1 MELKEFMTNMRNMI
15 NDVRVKGFS
24 YSTSL
29 NVPSLSDCDLTYESG
44 DAKKGKCIETCVLF
58 VDIRN
63 SVELTRKHNSE
74 TMGRI
79 YTAFTKGVLNAAREY
94 NGYVRNIIGD
104 RVMVVFPVSNCF
116 VNAVNCAITINHIS
130 QMINEVFRNVNFHC
144 GIGVDY
150 GEMRVIK
157 VGIERKGEEN
167 IENKGLV
174 WVGKP
179 ANLASRLTDFAGK
192 TVEDEFYNVAGEF
205 YYYDPLGIP
214 SFLCK
219 PRNGWFKDS
228 RKLTAEQLARELD
241 YSPVN
246 GLNIHIRNISSFMR
260 ITEKYEYSPIL
271 ISDEVHR
278 EYIKQNS
285 QESKHWKQET
295 REIKDITY
303 KVWGADLRW
312 KLA

>member
-1 MELKEFMTNMRNMI
+1 MRNMI

-130 QMINEVFRNVNFHC
+130 QMINEVFTSVDFHC
-144 GIGVDY
+144 GIGIDY

-157 VGIERKGEEN
+157 VGIERRGNEN
-167 IENKGLV
+167 AENKGLV

-192 TVEDEFYNVAGEF
+192 TVEDEFYNVTGDF
-205 YYYDPLGIP
+205 YHYDPLGIP
-214 SFLCK
+214 PLLGK
-219 PRNGWFKDS
+219 PRNGWFRESK
-228 RKLTAEQLARELD
+228 KLTAEQLAHELY
-241 YSPVN
+241 YSAN
-246 GLNIHIRNISSFMR
+246 GLNIHIHNISSFDKN
-260 ITEKYEYSPIL
+260 TEQYKYSPIL
-271 ISDEVHR
+271 ISDKVYS
-278 EYIKQNS
+278 EYIKQNP
-285 QESKHWKQET
+285 QEFKHWKQET
-295 REIKDITY
+295 RGVKDISY
-303 KVWGADLRW
+303 KVWGANLHWR
-312 KLA
+312 LT

>member
-130 QMINEVFRNVNFHC
+130 QMINEVFTSVDFHC
-144 GIGVDY
+144 GIGIDY

-157 VGIERKGEEN
+157 VGIERRGNEN
-167 IENKGLV
+167 AENKGLV

-192 TVEDEFYNVAGEF
+192 TIEDEFYNVTGEF
-205 YYYDPLGIP
+205 YHCGSLGLP
-214 SFLCK
+214 TFLSQ
-219 PRNGWFKDS
+219 PRKGWIKES
-228 RKLTAEQLARELD
+228 RKLTAEQLANKLY
-241 YSPVN
+241 YSSTN
-246 GLNIHIRNISSFMR
+246 SLSISIHNISSFDKN
-260 ITEKYEYSPIL
+260 TEQYKYSPIL
-271 ISDEVHR
+271 ISDKVYS
-278 EYIKQNS
+278 EYIKQNP

-295 REIKDITY
+295 RGVKDISY
-303 KVWGADLRW
+303 KVWGANLHWR
-312 KLA
+312 LT

>member
-1 MELKEFMTNMRNMI
+1 MTDMRNMI
-15 NDVRVKGFS
+15 NDVRTKDFT
-24 YSTSL
+24 YNTSSK
-29 NVPSLSDCDLTYESG
+29 VPSLSDCDLTYESG
-44 DAKKGKCIETCVLF
+44 DAKKGKYLETCVLF

-63 SVELTRKHNSE
+63 SVELTYEHDTE

-130 QMINEVFRNVNFHC
+130 QMINEVFRNVDFHC

-150 GEMRVIK
+150 GKMRVIK

-167 IENKGLV
+167 AENKGLV

-179 ANLASRLTDFAGK
+179 ANFASRLTDFAGK
-192 TVEDEFYNVAGEF
+192 TVEDEFYNVTGEF
-205 YYYDPLGIP
+205 YHYDPLEGIP
-214 SFLCK
+214 TFLYK
-219 PRNGWFKDS
+219 PRNGWFKETQ
-228 RKLTAEQLARELD
+228 KLTAEQLAHK
-241 YSPVN
+241 YYFSTN
-246 GLNIHIRNISSFMR
+246 GLNIYIRNISSFER
-260 ITEKYEYSPIL
+260 IAEKYEYKPIL
-271 ISDEVHR
+271 ISDKVYSEFK
-278 EYIKQNS
+278 KQFPQRVS
-285 QESKHWKQET
+285 KWEQEK

-303 KVWGADLRW
+303 KVWGADLHW
-312 KLA
+312 

>member
-130 QMINEVFRNVNFHC
+130 QMINEVFTSVDFHC
-144 GIGVDY
+144 GIGIDY

-157 VGIERKGEEN
+157 VGIERRGNEN
-167 IENKGLV
+167 AENKGLV

-192 TVEDEFYNVAGEF
+192 TVEDEFYNVTGDF
-205 YYYDPLGIP
+205 YHYDPLGIP
-214 SFLCK
+214 PLLGK
-219 PRNGWFKDS
+219 PRNGWFRESK
-228 RKLTAEQLARELD
+228 KLTAEQLAHELY
-241 YSPVN
+241 YSAN
-246 GLNIHIRNISSFMR
+246 GLNIHIHNISSFDKN
-260 ITEKYEYSPIL
+260 TEQYKDSPIL
-271 ISDEVHR
+271 ISDKVYS
-278 EYIKQNS
+278 EYIKQNP
-285 QESKHWKQET
+285 QEFKHWKQET
-295 REIKDITY
+295 RGVKDISY
-303 KVWGADLRW
+303 KVWGANLHWR
-312 KLA
+312 LT

>member
-130 QMINEVFRNVNFHC
+130 QMINEVFTSVDFHC
-144 GIGVDY
+144 GIGIDY

-157 VGIERKGEEN
+157 VGIERRGNEN
-167 IENKGLV
+167 AENKGLV

-192 TVEDEFYNVAGEF
+192 TVEDEFYNVTGDF
-205 YYYDPLGIP
+205 YHYDPLGIP
-214 SFLCK
+214 PLLGK
-219 PRNGWFKDS
+219 PRNGWFRESK
-228 RKLTAEQLARELD
+228 KLTAEQLAHELY
-241 YSPVN
+241 YSAN
-246 GLNIHIRNISSFMR
+246 GLNIHIHNISLFDKN
-260 ITEKYEYSPIL
+260 TEQYKYSPIL
-271 ISDEVHR
+271 ISDKVYS
-278 EYIKQNS
+278 EYIKQNP
-285 QESKHWKQET
+285 QEFKHWKQET
-295 REIKDITY
+295 RGVKDISY
-303 KVWGADLRW
+303 KVWGANLHWR
-312 KLA
+312 LT

>member
-1 MELKEFMTNMRNMI
+1 MI

-44 DAKKGKCIETCVLF
+44 DAKKGKCIKTCVLF

-104 RVMVVFPVSNCF
+104 RVMVVFPVRNCF

-130 QMINEVFRNVNFHC
+130 QMINEVFTSVDFHC
-144 GIGVDY
+144 GIGIDY

-157 VGIERKGEEN
+157 VGIERRGNEN
-167 IENKGLV
+167 AENKGLV

-192 TVEDEFYNVAGEF
+192 TIEDEFYNVTGEF
-205 YYYDPLGIP
+205 YHCGSLGLP
-214 SFLCK
+214 TFLSQ
-219 PRNGWFKDS
+219 PRKGWIKES
-228 RKLTAEQLARELD
+228 RKLTAEQLANKLY
-241 YSPVN
+241 YSSTN
-246 GLNIHIRNISSFMR
+246 SLSISIHNISSFDKN
-260 ITEKYEYSPIL
+260 TEQYKYSPIL
-271 ISDEVHR
+271 ISDKVYS
-278 EYIKQNS
+278 EYIKQNP

-295 REIKDITY
+295 RGVKDISY
-303 KVWGADLRW
+303 KVWGANLHWR
-312 KLA
+312 LT

>member
-1 MELKEFMTNMRNMI
+1 MGLKEFMTNMRNMT
-15 NDVRVKGFS
+15 NDVRVKGFA
-24 YSTSL
+24 YSTAL

-130 QMINEVFRNVNFHC
+130 QMINEVFTSVDFHC
-144 GIGVDY
+144 GIGIDY

-157 VGIERKGEEN
+157 VGIERRGNEN
-167 IENKGLV
+167 AENKGLV

-192 TVEDEFYNVAGEF
+192 TVEDEFYNVTGDF
-205 YYYDPLGIP
+205 YHYDPLGIP
-214 SFLCK
+214 PLLGK
-219 PRNGWFKDS
+219 PRNGWFRESK
-228 RKLTAEQLARELD
+228 KLTAEQLAHELY
-241 YSPVN
+241 YSAN
-246 GLNIHIRNISSFMR
+246 GLNIHIHNISSFDKN
-260 ITEKYEYSPIL
+260 TEQYKYSPIL
-271 ISDEVHR
+271 ISDKVYS
-278 EYIKQNS
+278 EYIKQNP
-285 QESKHWKQET
+285 QEFKHWKQET
-295 REIKDITY
+295 RGVKDISY
-303 KVWGADLRW
+303 KVWGANLHWR
-312 KLA
+312 LT

>member
-104 RVMVVFPVSNCF
+104 RVMVVVPVSNCF

-130 QMINEVFRNVNFHC
+130 QMINEVFTSVDFHC
-144 GIGVDY
+144 GIGIDY

-157 VGIERKGEEN
+157 VGIERRGNEN
-167 IENKGLV
+167 AENKGLV

-192 TVEDEFYNVAGEF
+192 TVEDEFYNVTGDF
-205 YYYDPLGIP
+205 YHYDPLGIP
-214 SFLCK
+214 PLLGK
-219 PRNGWFKDS
+219 PRNGWFRESK
-228 RKLTAEQLARELD
+228 KLTAEQLAHELY
-241 YSPVN
+241 YSAN
-246 GLNIHIRNISSFMR
+246 GLNIHIHNISSFDKN
-260 ITEKYEYSPIL
+260 TEQYKYSPIL
-271 ISDEVHR
+271 ISDKVYS
-278 EYIKQNS
+278 EYIKQNP
-285 QESKHWKQET
+285 QEFKHWKQET
-295 REIKDITY
+295 RGLKDISY
-303 KVWGADLRW
+303 KVWGANLHWR
-312 KLA
+312 LT

>member
-130 QMINEVFRNVNFHC
+130 QMINEVFTSVDFHC
-144 GIGVDY
+144 GIGIDY

-157 VGIERKGEEN
+157 VGIERRGNEN
-167 IENKGLV
+167 AENKGLV

-192 TVEDEFYNVAGEF
+192 TVEDEFYNVTGDF
-205 YYYDPLGIP
+205 YHYDPLGIP
-214 SFLCK
+214 PLLGK
-219 PRNGWFKDS
+219 PRNGWFRESK
-228 RKLTAEQLARELD
+228 KLTAEQLAHELY
-241 YSPVN
+241 YSAN
-246 GLNIHIRNISSFMR
+246 GLNIHIHNISSFDKN
-260 ITEKYEYSPIL
+260 TEQYKYSPIL
-271 ISDEVHR
+271 ISDKVYS
-278 EYIKQNS
+278 EYIKQNP

-295 REIKDITY
+295 RGVKDISY
-303 KVWGADLRW
+303 KVWGANLHWR
-312 KLA
+312 LT

>member
-1 MELKEFMTNMRNMI
+1 M
-15 NDVRVKGFS
+15 
-24 YSTSL
+24 
-29 NVPSLSDCDLTYESG
+29 TYESG

-130 QMINEVFRNVNFHC
+130 QMINEVFTSVDFHC
-144 GIGVDY
+144 GIGIDY

-157 VGIERKGEEN
+157 VGIERRGNEN
-167 IENKGLV
+167 AENKGLV

-192 TVEDEFYNVAGEF
+192 TVEDEFYNVTGDF
-205 YYYDPLGIP
+205 YHYDPLGIP
-214 SFLCK
+214 PLLGK
-219 PRNGWFKDS
+219 PRNGWFRESK
-228 RKLTAEQLARELD
+228 KLTAEQLAHELY
-241 YSPVN
+241 YSAN
-246 GLNIHIRNISSFMR
+246 GLNIHIHNISSFDKN
-260 ITEKYEYSPIL
+260 TEQYKYSPIL
-271 ISDEVHR
+271 ISDKVYS
-278 EYIKQNS
+278 EYIKQNP
-285 QESKHWKQET
+285 QEFKHWKQET
-295 REIKDITY
+295 RGVKDISY
-303 KVWGADLRW
+303 KVWGANLHWR
-312 KLA
+312 LT

>member
-15 NDVRVKGFS
+15 NDVRVTGFW

-29 NVPSLSDCDLTYESG
+29 NAPSLSDCDLTYESG

-130 QMINEVFRNVNFHC
+130 QMINEVFTSVDFHC
-144 GIGVDY
+144 GIGIDY

-157 VGIERKGEEN
+157 VGIERRGNEN
-167 IENKGLV
+167 AENKGLV

-192 TVEDEFYNVAGEF
+192 TVEDEFYNVTGDF
-205 YYYDPLGIP
+205 YHYDPLGIP
-214 SFLCK
+214 PLLGK
-219 PRNGWFKDS
+219 PRNGWFRESK
-228 RKLTAEQLARELD
+228 KLTAEQLAHELY
-241 YSPVN
+241 YSAN
-246 GLNIHIRNISSFMR
+246 GLNIHIHNISSFDKN
-260 ITEKYEYSPIL
+260 TEQYKYSPIL
-271 ISDEVHR
+271 ISDKVYS
-278 EYIKQNS
+278 EYIKQNP
-285 QESKHWKQET
+285 QEFKHWKQET
-295 REIKDITY
+295 RGVKDISY
-303 KVWGADLRW
+303 KVWGANLHWR
-312 KLA
+312 LT

>member
-130 QMINEVFRNVNFHC
+130 QMINEVFTSVDFHC
-144 GIGVDY
+144 GIGIDY

-157 VGIERKGEEN
+157 VGIERRGNEN
-167 IENKGLV
+167 AENKGLV

-192 TVEDEFYNVAGEF
+192 TVEDEFYNVTGDF
-205 YYYDPLGIP
+205 YHYDPLGIP
-214 SFLCK
+214 PLLGK
-219 PRNGWFKDS
+219 PRNGWFRESK
-228 RKLTAEQLARELD
+228 KLTAEQLAHELY
-241 YSPVN
+241 YSAN
-246 GLNIHIRNISSFMR
+246 GLNIHIHNISSFDKN
-260 ITEKYEYSPIL
+260 TEQYKYSPIL
-271 ISDEVHR
+271 ISDKVYS
-278 EYIKQNS
+278 EYIKQNP
-285 QESKHWKQET
+285 QEFKHGNKKQGE
-295 REIKDITY
+295 
-303 KVWGADLRW
+303 
-312 KLA
+312 

>member
-130 QMINEVFRNVNFHC
+130 QMINEVFTSVDFHC
-144 GIGVDY
+144 GIGIDY

-157 VGIERKGEEN
+157 VGIERRGNEN
-167 IENKGLV
+167 
-174 WVGKP
+174 
-179 ANLASRLTDFAGK
+179 
-192 TVEDEFYNVAGEF
+192 
-205 YYYDPLGIP
+205 
-214 SFLCK
+214 
-219 PRNGWFKDS
+219 
-228 RKLTAEQLARELD
+228 AE
-241 YSPVN
+241 
-246 GLNIHIRNISSFMR
+246 
-260 ITEKYEYSPIL
+260 KIL
-271 ISDEVHR
+271 
-278 EYIKQNS
+278 
-285 QESKHWKQET
+285 
-295 REIKDITY
+295 
-303 KVWGADLRW
+303 L
-312 KLA
+312 

>member
-130 QMINEVFRNVNFHC
+130 QMINEVFTSVDFHC
-144 GIGVDY
+144 GIGIDY

-157 VGIERKGEEN
+157 VGIERRGNEN
-167 IENKGLV
+167 AENKGLV

-179 ANLASRLTDFAGK
+179 ANLASRLTDIAGK
-192 TVEDEFYNVAGEF
+192 TVEDEFYNVTGDF
-205 YYYDPLGIP
+205 YHYDPLGIP
-214 SFLCK
+214 PLLGK
-219 PRNGWFKDS
+219 PRNGWFRESK
-228 RKLTAEQLARELD
+228 KLTAEQLAHELY
-241 YSPVN
+241 YSAN
-246 GLNIHIRNISSFMR
+246 GLNIHIHNISSFDKN
-260 ITEKYEYSPIL
+260 TEQYKYSPIL
-271 ISDEVHR
+271 ISDKVYS
-278 EYIKQNS
+278 EYIKQNP
-285 QESKHWKQET
+285 QEFKHWKQET
-295 REIKDITY
+295 RGVKDISY
-303 KVWGADLRW
+303 KVWGANLHWR
-312 KLA
+312 LT

>member
-130 QMINEVFRNVNFHC
+130 QMINEVFTSVDFHC
-144 GIGVDY
+144 GIGIDY

-157 VGIERKGEEN
+157 VGIERRGNE
-167 IENKGLV
+167 
-174 WVGKP
+174 
-179 ANLASRLTDFAGK
+179 
-192 TVEDEFYNVAGEF
+192 TVEDEFYNVTGDF
-205 YYYDPLGIP
+205 YHYDPLGIP
-214 SFLCK
+214 PLLGK
-219 PRNGWFKDS
+219 PRNGWFRESK
-228 RKLTAEQLARELD
+228 KLTAEQLAHELY
-241 YSPVN
+241 YSAN
-246 GLNIHIRNISSFMR
+246 GLNIHIHNISSFDKN
-260 ITEKYEYSPIL
+260 TEQYKYSPIL
-271 ISDEVHR
+271 ISDKVYS
-278 EYIKQNS
+278 EYIKQNP
-285 QESKHWKQET
+285 QEFKHWKQET
-295 REIKDITY
+295 RGVKDISY
-303 KVWGADLRW
+303 KVWGANLHWR
-312 KLA
+312 LT

>member
-130 QMINEVFRNVNFHC
+130 QMINEVFTSVDFHC
-144 GIGVDY
+144 GIGIDY

-157 VGIERKGEEN
+157 VGIERRGNEN
-167 IENKGLV
+167 AENKGLV

-192 TVEDEFYNVAGEF
+192 TVEDEFYNVTGDF
-205 YYYDPLGIP
+205 YHYDPLGIP
-214 SFLCK
+214 PLLGK
-219 PRNGWFKDS
+219 PRNGWFRESK
-228 RKLTAEQLARELD
+228 KLTAEQLAHELY
-241 YSPVN
+241 YSAN
-246 GLNIHIRNISSFMR
+246 GLNIHIHNISSFDKN
-260 ITEKYEYSPIL
+260 TEQYKYSPIL
-271 ISDEVHR
+271 ISDKVYS
-278 EYIKQNS
+278 EYIKQNP
-285 QESKHWKQET
+285 QEFKHWKQET
-295 REIKDITY
+295 RGVKDISY
-303 KVWGADLRW
+303 KV
-312 KLA
+312 

>member
-130 QMINEVFRNVNFHC
+130 QMINEVFTSVDFHC
-144 GIGVDY
+144 GIGIDY

-157 VGIERKGEEN
+157 VGIERRGNEN
-167 IENKGLV
+167 AENKGLV
-174 WVGKP
+174 QVGKP

-192 TVEDEFYNVAGEF
+192 TVEDEFYNVTGDF
-205 YYYDPLGIP
+205 YHYDPLGIP
-214 SFLCK
+214 PLLGK
-219 PRNGWFKDS
+219 PRNGWFRESK
-228 RKLTAEQLARELD
+228 KLTAEQLAHELY
-241 YSPVN
+241 YSAN
-246 GLNIHIRNISSFMR
+246 GLNIHIHNISSFDKN
-260 ITEKYEYSPIL
+260 TEQYKYSPIL
-271 ISDEVHR
+271 ISDKVYS
-278 EYIKQNS
+278 EYIKQNP
-285 QESKHWKQET
+285 QEFKHWKQET
-295 REIKDITY
+295 RGVKDISY
-303 KVWGADLRW
+303 KVWGANLHWR
-312 KLA
+312 LT

>member
-130 QMINEVFRNVNFHC
+130 QMINEVFTSVDFHC
-144 GIGVDY
+144 GIGIDY

-157 VGIERKGEEN
+157 VGIERRGNEN
-167 IENKGLV
+167 AENKGLV

-192 TVEDEFYNVAGEF
+192 TVEDEFYNVTGDF
-205 YYYDPLGIP
+205 YHYDPLGIP
-214 SFLCK
+214 PLLGK
-219 PRNGWFKDS
+219 PRNGWFRESK
-228 RKLTAEQLARELD
+228 KLTAEQLAHELY
-241 YSPVN
+241 YSAN
-246 GLNIHIRNISSFMR
+246 GLNIHIHPQIRN
-260 ITEKYEYSPIL
+260 
-271 ISDEVHR
+271 
-278 EYIKQNS
+278 
-285 QESKHWKQET
+285 
-295 REIKDITY
+295 
-303 KVWGADLRW
+303 
-312 KLA
+312 

>member
-130 QMINEVFRNVNFHC
+130 QMINEVFTSVDFHC
-144 GIGVDY
+144 GIGIDY

-157 VGIERKGEEN
+157 VGIERRGNEKA
-167 IENKGLV
+167 ENKGLV

-192 TVEDEFYNVAGEF
+192 TVEDEFYNVTGDF
-205 YYYDPLGIP
+205 YHYDPLGIP
-214 SFLCK
+214 PLLGK
-219 PRNGWFKDS
+219 PRNGWFRESK
-228 RKLTAEQLARELD
+228 KLTAEQLAHELY
-241 YSPVN
+241 YSAN
-246 GLNIHIRNISSFMR
+246 GLNIHIHNISSFDKN
-260 ITEKYEYSPIL
+260 TEQYKYSPIL
-271 ISDEVHR
+271 ISDKVYS
-278 EYIKQNS
+278 EYIKQNP
-285 QESKHWKQET
+285 QEFKHWKQET
-295 REIKDITY
+295 RGVKDISY
-303 KVWGADLRW
+303 KVWGANLHWR
-312 KLA
+312 LT

>member
-130 QMINEVFRNVNFHC
+130 QMINEVFTSVDFHC
-144 GIGVDY
+144 GIGIDY

-157 VGIERKGEEN
+157 VGIERRGNEN
-167 IENKGLV
+167 AENKGLV

-192 TVEDEFYNVAGEF
+192 TVEDEFYNVTGDF
-205 YYYDPLGIP
+205 YHYDPLGIP
-214 SFLCK
+214 PLLGK
-219 PRNGWFKDS
+219 PRNGWFRESK
-228 RKLTAEQLARELD
+228 KLAAEQLAHELY
-241 YSPVN
+241 YSAN
-246 GLNIHIRNISSFMR
+246 GLNIHIHNISSFDKN
-260 ITEKYEYSPIL
+260 TEQYKYSPIL
-271 ISDEVHR
+271 ISDKVYS
-278 EYIKQNS
+278 EYIKQNP
-285 QESKHWKQET
+285 QEFKHWKQET
-295 REIKDITY
+295 RGVKDISY
-303 KVWGADLRW
+303 KVWGANLHWR
-312 KLA
+312 LT

>member
-44 DAKKGKCIETCVLF
+44 DSKKGKCIETSVLF

-130 QMINEVFRNVNFHC
+130 QMINEVFTSVDFHC
-144 GIGVDY
+144 GIGIDY

-157 VGIERKGEEN
+157 VGIERRGNEN
-167 IENKGLV
+167 AENKGLV

-192 TVEDEFYNVAGEF
+192 TVEDEFYNVTGDF
-205 YYYDPLGIP
+205 YHYDPLGIP
-214 SFLCK
+214 PLLGK
-219 PRNGWFKDS
+219 PRNGWFRESK
-228 RKLTAEQLARELD
+228 KLTAEQLAHELY
-241 YSPVN
+241 YSAN
-246 GLNIHIRNISSFMR
+246 GLNIHIHNISSFDKN
-260 ITEKYEYSPIL
+260 TEQYKYSPIL
-271 ISDEVHR
+271 ISDKVYS
-278 EYIKQNS
+278 EYIKQNP
-285 QESKHWKQET
+285 QEFKHWKQET
-295 REIKDITY
+295 RGVKDISY
-303 KVWGADLRW
+303 KVWGANLHWR
-312 KLA
+312 LT

>member
-130 QMINEVFRNVNFHC
+130 QMINEVFTSVDFHC
-144 GIGVDY
+144 GIGIDY

-157 VGIERKGEEN
+157 VGIERRGNEN
-167 IENKGLV
+167 AENKGLV

-192 TVEDEFYNVAGEF
+192 TVEDEFYNVTGDF
-205 YYYDPLGIP
+205 YHYDPLGIP
-214 SFLCK
+214 PLLGK
-219 PRNGWFKDS
+219 PRNGWFRESK
-228 RKLTAEQLARELD
+228 KLTAEQLAHELY
-241 YSPVN
+241 YSAN

-295 REIKDITY
+295 RGVKDISY
-303 KVWGADLRW
+303 KVWGANLHWR
-312 KLA
+312 LT

>member
-130 QMINEVFRNVNFHC
+130 QMINEVFTSVDFHC
-144 GIGVDY
+144 GIGIDY

-157 VGIERKGEEN
+157 VGIERRGNEN
-167 IENKGLV
+167 AENKGLV

-192 TVEDEFYNVAGEF
+192 TVEDEFYNVTGDF
-205 YYYDPLGIP
+205 YHYDPLGIP
-214 SFLCK
+214 PLLGK
-219 PRNGWFKDS
+219 PRNGWFRESK
-228 RKLTAEQLARELD
+228 KLTAEQLAHELY
-241 YSPVN
+241 YSAN
-246 GLNIHIRNISSFMR
+246 GLNIHIHNISSFDKN
-260 ITEKYEYSPIL
+260 TEQYKYSPIL
-271 ISDEVHR
+271 ISDKVYS
-278 EYIKQNS
+278 EYIKQNP

-295 REIKDITY
+295 RGVKDISY
-303 KVWGADLRW
+303 KVWGANLHW
-312 KLA
+312 LLT

>member
-44 DAKKGKCIETCVLF
+44 DAKKGKCIKTCVLF

-104 RVMVVFPVSNCF
+104 RVMVVFPVRNCF

-130 QMINEVFRNVNFHC
+130 QMINEVFTSVDFHC
-144 GIGVDY
+144 GIGIDY

-157 VGIERKGEEN
+157 VGIERRGNEN
-167 IENKGLV
+167 AENKGLV

-192 TVEDEFYNVAGEF
+192 TIEDEFYNVTGEF
-205 YYYDPLGIP
+205 YHCGSLGLP
-214 SFLCK
+214 TFLSQ
-219 PRNGWFKDS
+219 PRKGWIKES
-228 RKLTAEQLARELD
+228 RKLTAEQLANKLY
-241 YSPVN
+241 YSSTN
-246 GLNIHIRNISSFMR
+246 SLSISIHNISSFDKN
-260 ITEKYEYSPIL
+260 TEQYKYSPIL
-271 ISDEVHR
+271 ISDKVYS
-278 EYIKQNS
+278 EYIKQNP

-295 REIKDITY
+295 RGVKDISY
-303 KVWGADLRW
+303 KVWGANLHWR
-312 KLA
+312 LT

>member
-1 MELKEFMTNMRNMI
+1 MTNMRNMI

-130 QMINEVFRNVNFHC
+130 QMINEVFTSVDFHC
-144 GIGVDY
+144 GIGIDY

-157 VGIERKGEEN
+157 VGIERRGNEN
-167 IENKGLV
+167 AENKGLV

-192 TVEDEFYNVAGEF
+192 TVEDEFYNVTGDF
-205 YYYDPLGIP
+205 YHYDPLGIP
-214 SFLCK
+214 PLLGK
-219 PRNGWFKDS
+219 PRNGWFRESK
-228 RKLTAEQLARELD
+228 KLTAEQLAHELY
-241 YSPVN
+241 YSAN
-246 GLNIHIRNISSFMR
+246 GLNIHIHNISSFDKN
-260 ITEKYEYSPIL
+260 TEQYKYSPIL
-271 ISDEVHR
+271 ISDKVYS
-278 EYIKQNS
+278 EYIKQNP

-295 REIKDITY
+295 RGVKDISY
-303 KVWGADLRW
+303 KVWGANLHWR
-312 KLA
+312 LT

>member
-130 QMINEVFRNVNFHC
+130 QMINEVFTSVDFHC
-144 GIGVDY
+144 GIGIDY

-157 VGIERKGEEN
+157 VGIERRGNEN
-167 IENKGLV
+167 AENKGLV

-192 TVEDEFYNVAGEF
+192 TVEDEFYNVTGDF
-205 YYYDPLGIP
+205 YHYDPLGIP
-214 SFLCK
+214 PLLGK
-219 PRNGWFKDS
+219 PRNGWFRESK
-228 RKLTAEQLARELD
+228 KLTAEQLAHELY
-241 YSPVN
+241 YSAN
-246 GLNIHIRNISSFMR
+246 GLNIHIHNISSFDKN
-260 ITEKYEYSPIL
+260 TEQYKYSSIL
-271 ISDEVHR
+271 ISDKVYS
-278 EYIKQNS
+278 EYIKQNP
-285 QESKHWKQET
+285 QEFKHWKQET
-295 REIKDITY
+295 RGVKDISY
-303 KVWGADLRW
+303 KVWGANLHWR
-312 KLA
+312 LT